1 MRVMQNRIEKKEIVP
16 TYEVAGQSLEPD
28 IASDNYNGSLANQK
42 NNFVVME
49 SHRVPV
55 IVDEK
60 MPPLSDDLNTNLK
73 DLNTSQISM
82 NINSTFRQ
90 QEQEE
95 EEGE

>member
-1 MRVMQNRIEKKEIVP
+1 
-16 TYEVAGQSLEPD
+16 
-28 IASDNYNGSLANQK
+28 
-42 NNFVVME
+42 ME

-82 NINSTFRQ
+82 NINSTFR
-90 QEQEE
+90 
-95 EEGE
+95 